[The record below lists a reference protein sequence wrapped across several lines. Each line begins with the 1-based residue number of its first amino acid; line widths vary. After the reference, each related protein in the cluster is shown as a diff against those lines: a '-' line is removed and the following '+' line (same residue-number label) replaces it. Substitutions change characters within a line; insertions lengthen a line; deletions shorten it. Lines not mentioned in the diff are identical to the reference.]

1 MLCNDFMCFPQRHL
15 FQDLLFWGA
24 MCLKK
29 SPMKRDANLSPLSSF
44 ILTWK
49 GEPKNSWRASL
60 MLHLPEWPHIPSPAH
75 PPCISWSKFRRPVT
89 TFIKEILDK
98 PIGADHFCFLQ
109 WAILPWLDYL
119 LFWALVWFK
128 MYYQSIIFTKKYKKE
143 SPSASA
149 LQHHLKEF
157 LIARGG
163 RTPIILIGR
172 ALLCK
177 MEKIVNVYNLLYGI
191 VQTDWEWKL
200 RIQQSLSWI

>member
-1 MLCNDFMCFPQRHL
+1 MSRNFVATNRLESRAANIYRVSPKSTAFSDFQWCC
-15 FQDLLFWGA
+15 A
-24 MCLKK
+24 MISCGFHSSTYFRSVILG
-29 SPMKRDANLSPLSSF
+29 SNVSEEESHEGDANLSPLSSF

-163 RTPIILIGR
+163 RAPII
-172 ALLCK
+172 
-177 MEKIVNVYNLLYGI
+177 
-191 VQTDWEWKL
+191 
-200 RIQQSLSWI
+200 WI